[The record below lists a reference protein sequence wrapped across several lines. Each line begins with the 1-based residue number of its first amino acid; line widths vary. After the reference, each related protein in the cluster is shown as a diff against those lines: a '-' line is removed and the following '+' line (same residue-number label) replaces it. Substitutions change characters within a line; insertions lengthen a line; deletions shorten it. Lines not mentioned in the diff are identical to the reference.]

1 MALGWKMLNSTLALK
16 CGSSEGEGLF
26 IGKIGDYIMEANSS
40 QMWSEALWK
49 ILQRH
54 TSNKLYLLLYKDTK
68 VIYMRQSRVMRCD
81 GKSMCACFL

>member
-1 MALGWKMLNSTLALK
+1 MALDWKMINSTLTLK

-40 QMWSEALWK
+40 HMWSEALWK

-54 TSNKLYLLLYKDTK
+54 TSSKLNIFAFIQRHINELMEVKTHL
-68 VIYMRQSRVMRCD
+68 Q
-81 GKSMCACFL
+81 